1 MSLKKK
7 LDKGASNTKAP
18 VATRSNADRQAIKNI
33 STGRKVEKVAIEAP
47 ECTQDAIEIFK
58 VYDDGIFEI
67 QPGIYSKSY
76 YFYSGQYWLLGE
88 ESKILLADS
97 DTKMRVGLNC
107 DLQYTYIR
115 RPLKYETTAERTE
128 VPVEECEV
136 IGDAL
141 NKFFVSKQYESTG
154 GYETVRLITLTVRE
168 KSISTARAELLQRE
182 EELRKGS
189 AETGSR
195 ITPLSTAER
204 LLIFRDFYRRKDTS
218 RLLYHNYSAEAKNK
232 AYDFRNDIA
241 PEIMYQKPNALQLD
255 DNTFVRVMYVAEY
268 GEELEDDIIH
278 ALLSLPYEMVLSINH
293 TEIPRAAVNK
303 RTADIMYN
311 IERKKQKEQ
320 SNNNKNGFYN
330 QGFSYRLQKE
340 EEHAHK
346 FAAEVENENIYFVSA
361 TLAITAD
368 TEEELDKAQA
378 EIEAFG
384 EKKQVRFCVHTNL
397 QREGLATALPH
408 GTRYTKTMRSMVAT
422 SAFCWHPYWS
432 TELMENGVF
441 YGVNR
446 ITQNPI
452 LVDRR
457 SLDNPHAL
465 IFGSSGSA
473 KSGEEKLEIMQVILK
488 RMGRVVV
495 FDPTGEYKELCKPF
509 NGAYVDISLK
519 SDVKIN
525 PMEIPAGDVYERDFA
540 SKKSSLMCSILKNR
554 MGNTCTSNHLTIL
567 DAAIC
572 NLYDDFFGK
581 RHKHHGIFG
590 KSNSDLQ
597 PTLKDLEQ
605 HIRGAAESKIV
616 ELGERITD
624 NIKEMYRTAAEECC
638 MAFSIL
644 TTGSLDFFSGT
655 SNLDIWDN
663 SIVCIGFS
671 DVPRE
676 MYDIAVIIFLDYIET
691 VASANLVKG
700 IDTYFTI
707 DELHELIK
715 SPLIADYLA
724 TRWKTAR
731 HAGLIL
737 TGILQDVSNLSDHPV
752 CRQLLSNS
760 STTIIMKQN
769 PANLN
774 TIIKE
779 CGLSKDEAKYAAG
792 CLQGTGVV
800 KFGQSVL
807 PFDARLPEEQRKGA
821 LWDILNTDTVH
832 KGR

>member
-7 LDKGASNTKAP
+7 LDKGAKTKAP
-18 VATRSNADRQAIKNI
+18 VETRANVNNQSIKDI
-33 STGRKVEKVAIEAP
+33 STGKKVERVLTEAP
-47 ECTQDAIEIFK
+47 ECTQDAVEI
-58 VYDDGIFEI
+58 YRIHEDGIFEI
-67 QPGIYSKSY
+67 QPGVYSKSY

-88 ESKILLADS
+88 ESKILLADK

-128 VPVEECEV
+128 VPVDKCGE
-136 IGDAL
+136 IGEAL

-154 GYETVRLITLTVRE
+154 GFETVRLITLTVRE
-168 KSISTARAELLQRE
+168 KSITTARAELLQRE

-195 ITPLSTAER
+195 ITPLSTTDR
-204 LLIFRDFYRRKDTS
+204 LLVFRDFYRRKDTS
-218 RLLYHNYSAEAKNK
+218 KLLHHDYSGKKNN

-241 PEIMYQKPNALQLD
+241 PEIMVQKPNSLQLD
-255 DNTFVRVMYVAEY
+255 DHTFIRVMYAAEY
-268 GEELEDDIIH
+268 GDELEDDIIH
-278 ALLSLPYEMVLSINH
+278 SLLSLPYEMVLSINH

-320 SNNNKNGFYN
+320 QNNNKNGFYN

-368 TEEELDKAQA
+368 SEEELDKAQA
-378 EIEAFG
+378 EVEAFG

-408 GTRYTKTMRSMVAT
+408 GARYTKTMRSMVAT

-432 TELMENGVF
+432 TEIMENGVC

-465 IFGSSGSA
+465 IFGSSGSS

-488 RMGRVVV
+488 SMGRVVV
-495 FDPTGEYKELCKPF
+495 FDPTGEYKALCKPF
-509 NGAYVDISLK
+509 NGTYVDISLK
-519 SDVKIN
+519 SDIKIN
-525 PMEIPAGDVYERDFA
+525 PMEIPQGRIYERDFA
-540 SKKSSLMCSILKNR
+540 SKKSSLMCSILRNR
-554 MGNTCTSNHLTIL
+554 MGNACTSNHTTIL

-572 NLYDDFFGK
+572 TLYDEFFRK
-581 RHKHHGIFG
+581 REKKGLFA
-590 KSNSDLQ
+590 KDNSNLQ
-597 PTLKDLEQ
+597 PTLKDLEL
-605 HIRGAAESKIV
+605 HIRSAAMNKV
-616 ELGERITD
+616 NELGEHTTGPID
-624 NIKEMYRTAAEECC
+624 EMYRKTAEECV

-663 SIVCIGFS
+663 DIVCIGFS
-671 DVPRE
+671 DVPKD
-676 MYDIAVIIFLDYIET
+676 MYDIAVIIFLDYIES
-691 VASANLVKG
+691 VASANLANG

-715 SPLIADYLA
+715 SPLIADYLT

-737 TGILQDVSNLSDHPV
+737 TGILQDVSNLSEHPV

-760 STTIIMKQN
+760 STTIVMKQD
-769 PANLN
+769 PSTIN

-779 CGLSKDEAKYAAG
+779 CGLSADEARYAAG
-792 CLQGTGVV
+792 CLQGEGVV

-807 PFDARLPEEQRKGA
+807 PFNARIPDDQKTGA
-821 LWDILNTDTVH
+821 LWNILNTDTIH
-832 KGR
+832 KHNK